1 MLSEP
6 YTTPEFASKPRR
18 SAMAALVGALGTL
31 IWYAPLASATDV
43 VASDKSLSPYFALPS
58 KEGVEA
64 FPLEATRSDV
74 YISGVIANVIV
85 KQRYRNRGKSNIEA
99 LYVFPGSTRA
109 AVHSMVMKIGS
120 RLMRAKIDE
129 RDAARKIYEAA
140 KAEGKTASLL
150 EQQRPNVFQM
160 AVANI
165 LPGDVVEVEFEYAE
179 LLVPTSG
186 EYELVVPGVVGPRYT
201 NATEATA
208 GTHDR
213 FTNVPYLG
221 KGSGVPFEWDVAVHL
236 DAGVPIQAMKVPSHK
251 VDQRLDGSRAEVRL
265 ADGERGGD
273 ADFVLRYALR
283 GAAVRS
289 GLLLFP
295 GHESKDEKFFL
306 LMVQP
311 PKALDDTV
319 IPPREYVFIVDV
331 SGSMHGF
338 PIDTAK
344 NLMNDLLSGLR
355 PQDKFNIMTFSGGNQ
370 TLSEKSLP
378 ATLENVVKGLRF
390 MSGFSGGGG
399 TEIVPALKRA
409 LAMPS
414 EPELAR
420 VLVPVTDGYVS
431 VEQECFELIRNN
443 LGKASL
449 FSFGIGSNVNRF
461 LIEGMARAGLG
472 EPFIVLNSTMV
483 AKEVGR
489 LQAMIASPAL
499 TRVKVD
505 YRGFDAYDVEP
516 VAIPDL
522 FAEKPVVVFGKYRGD
537 AKGTI
542 SVSGFTGKG
551 RFEQVVDVAR
561 VTPDEDHEALPILW
575 ARHKIAALSDEQQLR
590 HGESQKDAITKLGLR
605 YSLMTQYTSFVAVD
619 ERIRADGKLE
629 TVNQPLPMPRGVD
642 NTAIGEPEAAMPM
655 SAMSGTGVGGGG
667 VGYGRGIGVM
677 PSAPPPPAKMVMRK
691 PLVRESHQGA
701 RSTSKDAEESL
712 ADVPAQLVVAV
723 TQVSGGIDLAAAR
736 AKVAQL
742 RAALACLS
750 GTGSTEL
757 ELVLDATGKI
767 VAVKPVAGGSLTLG
781 AGCMEALRQVAF
793 ATGNTASTIRLKVIR
808 M

>member
-1 MLSEP
+1 MTSALSNDFDFVP
-6 YTTPEFASKPRR
+6 RPRR
-18 SAMAALVGALGTL
+18 SAMAGLALALAALVGL
-31 IWYAPLASATDV
+31 APSARATDV
-43 VASDKSLSPYFALPS
+43 AASDKSLSPYFALPS

-74 YISGVIANVIV
+74 HISGVIANVIV
-85 KQRYRNRGKSNIEA
+85 KQRYRNRGKSTIEA

-109 AVHSMVMKIGS
+109 AVHSMVMTIGS
-120 RLMRAKIDE
+120 RIIRAKINE

-165 LPGDVVEVEFEYAE
+165 LPGDVVEVAFEYAE

-201 NATEATA
+201 TATETTA
-208 GTHDR
+208 GAHDR

-221 KGSGVPFEWDVAVHL
+221 KGTGVPFDWDVAVHL
-236 DAGVPIQAMKVPSHK
+236 DAGVPIQSMKVMSHK
-251 VDQRLDGSRAEVRL
+251 VDQRVDGSRAEVRL

-283 GAAVRS
+283 GAAVSS

-295 GHESKDEKFFL
+295 GHEPKDEKFFL

-370 TLSEKSLP
+370 TLSEKSLS
-378 ATLENVVKGLRF
+378 ATPENVVKGLRF
-390 MSGFSGGGG
+390 MSAFNGGGG

-414 EPELAR
+414 DPALAR
-420 VLVPVTDGYVS
+420 VFVPVTDGYVS

-443 LGKASL
+443 LGKANL

-472 EPFIVLNSTMV
+472 EPFIVLDSNMV

-505 YRGFDAYDVEP
+505 YRGFDVYDVEP

-542 SVSGFTGKG
+542 TVSGFTGKG
-551 RFEQVVDVAR
+551 RFEQVVDVTR

-575 ARHKIAALSDEQQLR
+575 ARHKIAALSDDQQIR
-590 HGESQKDAITKLGLR
+590 NGESQKDAITKLGLR

-619 ERIRADGKLE
+619 ERVRADGKIE

-642 NTAIGEPEAAMPM
+642 NTAVGEPAVAMPVT
-655 SAMSGTGVGGGG
+655 AMSGMGVGGGG
-667 VGYGRGIGVM
+667 VGYGRGVVS
-677 PSAPPPPAKMVMRK
+677 PSAPPPPAKMIMRK
-691 PLVRESHQGA
+691 PLVRESRGA
-701 RSTSKDAEESL
+701 SGATTKDEEESL
-712 ADVPAQLVVAV
+712 ADAPTQMVVAV
-723 TQVSGGIDLAAAR
+723 TSVTGIDIGVAR

-742 RAALACLS
+742 RAALACMS
-750 GTGSTEL
+750 GTGTTEI
-757 ELVLDATGKI
+757 ELVLDAAGKV

-781 AGCMEALRQVAF
+781 AGCIDALRKVSFGAGGQPGSV
-793 ATGNTASTIRLKVIR
+793 RLKVIR